1 MNDDLRWNK
10 IFGAILGTLLT
21 IFVLR
26 QAAEMF
32 FATTPPA
39 KPGDAI
45 AVQIASA
52 GGESAAPDVP
62 PDWGTVL
69 PKADVAGGLAQSAK
83 CASCHTFTN
92 GGPNG
97 TGPNNWGVIG
107 RQPGTKAGFSYSSA
121 MVAFGQKTPK
131 WDYDHLYM
139 FLANPQGY
147 IDGTKMTFV
156 GLKQPQDRIN
166 LIAWLRQQS
175 SDPAAIPAPNPKAA
189 AAATAAGAAKPSAPG
204 AIPENANPSSAKP
217 ATVGATPAGASSG
230 ASTSVSS
237 QTGTGAASGAC
248 RLPAPP
254 PAALTRRRSRA
265 QPRLITARDVERSR
279 DPCVAMRR

>member
-10 IFGAILGTLLT
+10 IFGAILATVLVIL
-21 IFVLR
+21 VLR
-26 QAAEMF
+26 QVGEAV

-45 AVQIASA
+45 SVQIAST

-69 PKADVAGGLAQSAK
+69 PKADVAAGLTQSAK

-121 MVAFGQKTPK
+121 MVDFGKKTPT

-139 FLANPQGY
+139 FLANPGNY
-147 IDGTKMTFV
+147 ISGTKMTFV

-175 SDPAAIPAPNPKAA
+175 SSPAAIPAPNPKAA
-189 AAATAAGAAKPSAPG
+189 AAAAAVGAAKPSAPG
-204 AIPENANPSSAKP
+204 TLPETGTPGSTKPSAV
-217 ATVGATPAGASSG
+217 AAAPAGGASG

-237 QTGTGAASGAC
+237 QTGAGAASA
-248 RLPAPP
+248 
-254 PAALTRRRSRA
+254 PAAT
-265 QPRLITARDVERSR
+265 TAAS
-279 DPCVAMRR
+279 PGTSK